1 MVKSSAFKAVFDK
14 KKDSFV
20 EKYQILL
27 NHVQREREV
36 VKSAEKARVR
46 YLDRQKD

>member
-1 MVKSSAFKAVFDK
+1 MIKSSAFKAIFDK

-36 VKSAEKARVR
+36 VKSSEKARVR
-46 YLDRQKD
+46 YLDR